1 MTIVR
6 NNSWKK
12 LWQRLCTLSKTI
24 NNTDS
29 NEVNYLN
36 VLYDDLCA
44 LYDTFLLT
52 GLDENWAPIPESL
65 IYGEK
70 SLLLTTSYWVMQGDK
85 AYTFIMAHSH
95 EVNHDQIN
103 LPVAVDSGNV
113 YVPIRKFNGN
123 YYLPCNAGIDIEYR
137 LGGWIGYD
145 VIQDIDWTLREELE
159 DNETI
164 VSYKHLLGV
173 TNIRDSKYGQV
184 TLDKYIERCNT
195 EPQPIILS
203 YSGRTGSIYG
213 YILEAVTDGNGINT
227 KMIIS
232 RSRYSVGYA
241 EFMLDLMTDVHG
253 CHLLVKCAL
262 GISNHHV
269 YLADYDPDIPNEVYC
284 AASGIKV
291 GYIDSYYP
299 CDINKFKAILIFD
312 PTNMHHMAEIKKP
325 YSTDVYI
332 QIIDGQY
339 QLVNSVTGLL
349 MKRYLEQQNEPN

>member
-52 GLDENWAPIPESL
+52 DLDENWAPIPASL
-65 IYGEK
+65 ICGEK
-70 SLLLTTSYWVMQGDK
+70 SILLTTTYWVMRGDK
-85 AYTFIMAHSH
+85 TYTYIMAHSH
-95 EVNHDQIN
+95 ETDQAQIN
-103 LPVAVDSGNV
+103 LPIAVDSGNV

-123 YYLPCNAGIDIEYR
+123 YYLPCNTGIDIDYR

-145 VIQDIDWTLREELE
+145 VIRDIDWTLREELE
-159 DNETI
+159 DTET
-164 VSYKHLLGV
+164 VEEYKHLLGIA
-173 TNIRDSKYGQV
+173 NIHYSKYGQV
-184 TLDKYIERCNT
+184 TLDKFIERCNT
-195 EPQPIILS
+195 EPQPIILN
-203 YSGRTGSIYG
+203 YGGRVGSIYG

-227 KMIIS
+227 KIITI
-232 RSRYSVGYA
+232 RDRYSIEFA
-241 EFMLDLMTDVHG
+241 EYVLDLMTDVHG
-253 CHLLVKCAL
+253 CHLRAKCAS
-262 GISNHHV
+262 GITSHHI
-269 YLADYDPDIPNEVYC
+269 YLAECDPDIPNDVYC
-284 AASGIKV
+284 AATGIKV

-299 CDINKFKAILIFD
+299 CDMNKYKAILIFD
-312 PTNMHHMAEIKKP
+312 PINIHHMAEIKKP
-325 YSTDVYI
+325 YLTDVYI
-332 QIIDGQY
+332 QIIDGKY

-349 MKRYLEQQNEPN
+349 MKRYLEQQNESN